1 MAAAR
6 QKNKIE
12 RAYTANDIESDDLEC
27 AMISKLSMDI
37 YSIDENDMSDCI
49 KIPDGAQPHQSWA
62 KGAEL
67 EKAFS
72 KHSVTLS
79 AEIEKVASE
88 AKEGTQEA
96 LTNPLQ
102 KYVTS
107 VCTATYQNL
116 PEGLC

>member
-1 MAAAR
+1 M
-6 QKNKIE
+6 
-12 RAYTANDIESDDLEC
+12 
-27 AMISKLSMDI
+27 
-37 YSIDENDMSDCI
+37 
-49 KIPDGAQPHQSWA
+49 
-62 KGAEL
+62 

-107 VCTATYQNL
+107 VCTEIYQYL
-116 PEGLC
+116 PEGNVPEWVVLAKGQINENLATKVKT